1 MQTPREQNAKIAVT
15 NVKLSEQFVRSVVVG
30 DSIEVLGVGDDLYV
44 SREEVPLNIVSCFSK
59 TSKRWKCG
67 CTERYVLI
75 IQTQDSF

>member
-44 SREEVPLNIVSCFSK
+44 SREEVPLNIVS
-59 TSKRWKCG
+59 
-67 CTERYVLI
+67 
-75 IQTQDSF
+75 